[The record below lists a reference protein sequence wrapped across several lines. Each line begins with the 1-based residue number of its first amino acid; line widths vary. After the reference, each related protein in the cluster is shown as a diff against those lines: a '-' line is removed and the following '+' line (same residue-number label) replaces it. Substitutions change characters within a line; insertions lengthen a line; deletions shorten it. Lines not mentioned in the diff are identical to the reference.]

1 MERRAAE
8 CVYGGGGGVSREKE
22 ERKETGGVKKRE
34 RRSCEGKVGPLKED
48 AADVHSRLTL
58 L

>member
-8 CVYGGGGGVSREKE
+8 CVYGGEQGERGKE
-22 ERKETGGVKKRE
+22 RDRGSEKKRE
-34 RRSCEGKVGPLKED
+34 RRSFEGKVGPLKED